1 MRSLEVLV
9 PHYSAPFP
17 DWAHANPLL
26 HQQRTDHQ
34 REPGKGKWRQ
44 DWESHDLLC
53 KCQWIGLRENLNQ
66 KAPYW
71 MGKSMIS
78 CKISRKPIQWK
89 QLHSEPLWDSN
100 WELVNKLREA
110 PGDLKENDQQSCGRC
125 GLVAFQIGNIYIYT
139 YIYIYIYIYILQY
152 VILCAYVYIYIYILN
167 IYIYIY
173 WIYIYIEYI
182 YILNI
187 YIYIEYIYILNIY
200 ILNIYIYILNIYIYD
215 YIYIYTYI
223 VNI

>member
-1 MRSLEVLV
+1 MRSLDVLV

-34 REPGKGKWRQ
+34 REPVKGKWRQ
-44 DWESHDLLC
+44 DSESHDLLC
-53 KCQWIGLRENLNQ
+53 KCQRIGLRENLNQ

-89 QLHSEPLWDSN
+89 RLHSEPLWDSN

-110 PGDLKENDQQSCGRC
+110 PGDLKEHDQQSCGRC
-125 GLVAFQIGNIYIYT
+125 GLVAFQIGNIYIY
-139 YIYIYIYIYILQY
+139 IYIYIHITICYIMCI
-152 VILCAYVYIYIYILN
+152 C
-167 IYIYIY
+167 IYIY

-182 YILNI
+182 YIE
-187 YIYIEYIYILNIY
+187 YIYIEYMNIY
-200 ILNIYIYILNIYIYD
+200 IWLYIYTYMIIYIYIYCQH
-215 YIYIYTYI
+215 I
-223 VNI
+223 VNM

>member
-125 GLVAFQIGNIYIYT
+125 GLVAFQIGNIYIYI
-139 YIYIYIYIYILQY
+139 YIHIYIYTYYNMLY
-152 VILCAYVYIYIYILN
+152 YVYIYIYIYWIYIYILN
-167 IYIYIY
+167 IYILNIYIYIYWIYIYIY

-187 YIYIEYIYILNIY
+187 YIYI
-200 ILNIYIYILNIYIYD
+200 LNIYIYMIIYIH
-215 YIYIYTYI
+215 ILSTYS
-223 VNI
+223 